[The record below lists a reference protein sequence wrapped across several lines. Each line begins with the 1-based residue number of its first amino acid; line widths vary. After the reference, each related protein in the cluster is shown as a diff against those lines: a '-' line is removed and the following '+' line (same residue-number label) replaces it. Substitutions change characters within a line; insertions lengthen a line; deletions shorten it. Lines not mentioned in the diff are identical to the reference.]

1 MKDKKDRQFR
11 DHYYYTGEYR
21 GAAHSICNLKYSV
34 HVLMIMILSAEEL
47 KKTKQFSCLGENP
60 EKYITFTVPKEKDDA
75 RIDKNGEEI
84 TKNIPCIFQFVNS
97 ARFMASSLLN
107 LVNNFSEGVHR
118 IKCKYEHNDKKF
130 GTFGIKYEYC
140 DCFLEYINFEED

>member
-1 MKDKKDRQFR
+1 
-11 DHYYYTGEYR
+11 
-21 GAAHSICNLKYSV
+21 
-34 HVLMIMILSAEEL
+34 
-47 KKTKQFSCLGENP
+47 
-60 EKYITFTVPKEKDDA
+60 
-75 RIDKNGEEI
+75 
-84 TKNIPCIFQFVNS
+84 
-97 ARFMASSLLN
+97 MASSLLN